1 MTQNGPP
8 EGNNRRAVKS
18 TRTLEKGGLVQSV
31 FFFMNR
37 LRTTSAPAAAPN
49 SSNIGGAGT
58 GVGGVPLDPELP
70 ELEGGFQ
77 PDEVDQPLDVEDDV
91 LLEVEVDEDTSP
103 DELVEVEEDTSPD
116 DEVEVDEDTSP
127 DEDELTSPDELVDD
141 PPVDVDVELPPVE
154 VEVDEPPVEVEL
166 PPVEVEDDTSPELP
180 PDEVEVDE
188 PPDPPLEVEVD
199 PPDEVDEITMPL
211 DPPPDPPK
219 KPPAKN
225 PPPPPKPP
233 EPPTRMPPD
242 PPLEETI
249 GISPPP

>member
-154 VEVDEPPVEVEL
+154 VDE

-180 PDEVEVDE
+180 PDEVED
-188 PPDPPLEVEVD
+188 EVD

-211 DPPPDPPK
+211 DPPDPPK